1 MGNYF
6 RYILSASSTAFLI
19 IVFTTCGGGGGSS
32 HAPSISNLDFTP
44 GSATLNEG
52 GGTITITGFV
62 DFVDDGGDI
71 SSVTIKA
78 LDTEGALASDITILV
93 SGAGTSGTLQGL
105 VSVGTTE
112 AGSYS
117 VEIFCTDSQG
127 SKSNTLSG
135 TFDILESLKT
145 TGIADLRLRELST
158 GFQEYYFHVQ
168 VTNPDG
174 SMLTNPNLIQGM
186 KLYTY
191 PSMTEV
197 PLRATNP
204 WILWFSPYYRDDD
217 GNGSSVPTPF
227 PWSDIIGYPNVSVG
241 SLSEGFYKGVV
252 TDSLGGQHEVWLYYE
267 TPAEADRVQGASMN
281 ANDNGDGTVT
291 LSWTNPGNAD
301 PAKHIINVYVNTTTD
316 TGDGYDDLLLQAVL
330 PATENAYMIPAS
342 EVTRLKGFAGLYWF
356 VLIREQVTGVTN
368 PDSSVQDYYIYR
380 NYSPEQ
386 ALNLP

>member
-1 MGNYF
+1 MGTYS
-6 RYILSASSTAFLI
+6 RVITSIISSIFLVI
-19 IVFTTCGGGGGSS
+19 TLFACGGGGGSS
-32 HAPSISNLDFTP
+32 HAPSISNLDFSP
-44 GSATLNEG
+44 GSAALNEG

-78 LDTEGALASDITILV
+78 WDTQSTLVTDITLTV
-93 SGAGTSGTLQGL
+93 SGVTGTSGTLQGL

-127 SKSNTLSG
+127 SNSNTLSG
-135 TFDILESLKT
+135 TFDIMESLKT
-145 TGIADLRLRELST
+145 TGYANLRLREFAT
-158 GFQEYYFHVQ
+158 GFKQYYFQVQ

-174 SMLTNPNLIQGM
+174 SMLTNPNLIQEV
-186 KLYTY
+186 KLYDY

-197 PLRATNP
+197 PLTSP
-204 WILWFSPYYRDDD
+204 WVLWHSPYYRDDD
-217 GNGSSVPTPF
+217 GNGSNVPAEN
-227 PWSDIIGYPNVSVG
+227 PWSEVIGVPNLSVG

-281 ANDNGDGTVT
+281 ANDNGNGTVT
-291 LSWTNPGNAD
+291 LSWTNPGNID
-301 PAKHIINVYVNTTTD
+301 PAKHIVYVYVNTTTD
-316 TGDGYDDLLLQAVL
+316 TGDGYDDLLLAAIL
-330 PATENAYMIPAS
+330 PTTENSYIIPAS
-342 EVTRLKGFAGLYWF
+342 EVTRLNGFAGLYWF
-356 VLIREQVTGVTN
+356 VLIREQVTDVTN
-368 PDSSVQDYYIYR
+368 PDSSVKDYFIYR